1 MQQQAVQ
8 RQQGLQMSPHP
19 CLSQQDIRITHQTPA
34 VPQSRSSDAGQRNGR
49 HPELLSAAVECKALA
64 PSVAWLAAEAWRAA
78 GGCRY
83 STPALAAAMEQK
95 ALLLRFCCAEALHD
109 AACCTQSL
117 A

>member
-1 MQQQAVQ
+1 MLPHRQCFCIDELGLAAAAGCLHELTLLFTILRACDIPDAVVWAM
-8 RQQGLQMSPHP
+8 RARK
-19 CLSQQDIRITHQTPA
+19 LS
-34 VPQSRSSDAGQRNGR
+34 
-49 HPELLSAAVECKALA
+49 ECKALA

-109 AACCTQSL
+109 AACCTQSH